1 MKRISSW
8 NSSKLLTVSSFFFSI
23 PGIYSYYQYQLIYSP
38 LLLIS
43 TSLISANYW
52 RDALDDWRRQLDL
65 YFAKI
70 SFFYFIGATLFYVP
84 RHINIIIGLPNLYCI
99 GYCYYKSHQYHTI
112 RKPWWKYYHFGF
124 HTLMSAQMC
133 ITMTYMGKYYLK
145 NRKN

>member
-8 NSSKLLTVSSFFFSI
+8 NSSKLLTASSFFFSI

-65 YFAKI
+65 FFAKV
-70 SFFYFIGATLFYVP
+70 SFFYFTGATLFYVP
-84 RHINIIIGLPNLYCI
+84 PYLNVIVGLPNLYGI
-99 GYCYYKSHQYHTI
+99 GYCYYKSHQYHITN
-112 RKPWWKYYHFGF
+112 KPWWKYYHFGF
-124 HTLMSAQMC
+124 HSLMTVQMF
-133 ITMTYMGKYYLK
+133 ITMSYMGKYYLK
-145 NRKN
+145 TRKN